1 MSYIRKILEG
11 ATVLPF
17 VRLPFVSKASSPE
30 SQLRQDLVEYGRML
44 HAQGFVAATDGN
56 LSVRMDSE
64 RVMITPTS
72 VSKGMMHPDEMVIV
86 NLDGEKL
93 SGANQPSSEIN
104 MHLTIYRMRPEV
116 GAVVHAHPCT
126 ATAFA
131 SAGMALD
138 EPLCSEVVITLGA
151 VPLAPY
157 ATTGTSELSESL
169 RPFIPDHN
177 AILMANHGVVAYG
190 SDLRQAYL
198 RMEAVE
204 HYAKIVL
211 AARQLGCSRA
221 LDEQQ
226 LEKLLAARS
235 RYGKNGK

>member
-17 VRLPFVSKASSPE
+17 VRLPFVSKSLSPE
-30 SQLRQDLVEYGRML
+30 LQLRQDLVEYGRML

-56 LSVRMDSE
+56 LSVRMDQD
-64 RVMITPTS
+64 RVMITPTA
-72 VSKGMMHPDEMVIV
+72 VSKGMMHMDEMVIV
-86 NLDGEKL
+86 DLEGEQL
-93 SGANQPSSEIN
+93 SGSSRPSSEIN
-104 MHLTIYRMRPEV
+104 MHLTIYRMRPEI

-157 ATTGTSELSESL
+157 ATTGTRELSDSL
-169 RPFIPDHN
+169 APFIPDHN
-177 AILMANHGVVAYG
+177 AILMANHGVVTYG
-190 SDLRQAYL
+190 ADLRQAYL

-211 AARQLGCSRA
+211 AARQLGCSRT
-221 LDEQQ
+221 LDEEQ
-226 LEKLLAARS
+226 LEKLVAVRS
-235 RYGKNGK
+235 TYGKNSR